1 MARYS
6 PQAKTMEDAIASYME
21 NVIAIGRSP
30 HTIEQSARVLNNFY
44 DFYVATNIDGMK
56 KDKWNF
62 HDPTFTTIQA
72 YRDHLRDTGLA
83 NSSISQY
90 LKKLNAFFEYAS
102 DPSIAFFEANPVSK
116 RLRPDMSR
124 EDKRPYDLP
133 LTNEQISLLWSAEK
147 PARYGIPVR
156 NWEKSY
162 AIVILLITSKIR
174 NAELL
179 ALTPK
184 DLDWEIGEVIVEHGK
199 GNKYRAAPFTEIA
212 QQAIKMYLAS
222 GLRPATATDD
232 DPLFGTMRDNE
243 FSTGA
248 NTHGFHKG
256 SRQWLSKIVEHHVYL
271 VTGVHNVRSHD
282 LRHLG
287 AYIDLNTGKPIEELQ
302 AELGHSSPTTTQI
315 YSGRLTGRRNRGSIK
330 LAMEEQQYQIE
341 RNNAILQAK
350 AV

>member
-1 MARYS
+1 MGRYS
-6 PQAKTMEDAIASYME
+6 PQEKTMENAIASYME
-21 NVIAIGRSP
+21 NIIAIGRSP

-44 DFYVATNIDGMK
+44 EFYVATNIDGSV

-102 DPSIAFFEANPVSK
+102 DPSIAFFETNPVSK
-116 RLRPDMSR
+116 RLKPDMSKA
-124 EDKRPYDLP
+124 DKRPYDLP
-133 LTNEQISLLWSAEK
+133 LTNEQIAMLWSADK
-147 PARYGIPVR
+147 PYGAVH
-156 NWEKSY
+156 WEKTY
-162 AIVILLITSKIR
+162 AIVILLLTSKIR
-174 NAELL
+174 NSELL

-184 DLDWEIGEVIVEHGK
+184 DLDWEMGEVIVEHGK

-212 QQAIKMYLAS
+212 QQAVKMYFAS
-222 GLRPATATDD
+222 GLRPADATDD
-232 DPLFGTMRDNE
+232 DPLFGTTRDNE
-243 FSTGA
+243 RGSHSYTNGY
-248 NTHGFHKG
+248 HKG
-256 SRQWLSKIVEHHVYL
+256 SRQWLSKLVEHHVFL
-271 VTGVHNVRSHD
+271 VTGVHGVRSHD